1 MAIARGPRMQMF
13 SMFSNKPDPATN
25 LAKTPALDKTKS
37 DEEWAAI
44 LNPTTFKV
52 LRRKATEPRGV
63 TVSRGGWDNHFEKGT
78 YVCSGC
84 KTPLY
89 TSEHKFDCGA
99 CARWL
104 LIWNCDPTLGLT
116 SCACDVSGCGWPGF
130 WSNIKDAV
138 YEEADADGFRCE
150 ILCSGVRDGGSQRAC
165 VSLRLRLSCSVCCV
179 ARCRG
184 CRVMVELHSAAGTC
198 PSVAS
203 PPMFREHTRSD
214 VVDLVLDVDD

>member
-1 MAIARGPRMQMF
+1 MHHDHTCERISPNLTRTQSSRPIGVRPPACPLPAIVSCHLQRLHCCIRHQGRKVAIARGPRMQMF

-99 CARWL
+99 CAR
-104 LIWNCDPTLGLT
+104 
-116 SCACDVSGCGWPGF
+116 
-130 WSNIKDAV
+130 
-138 YEEADADGFRCE
+138 
-150 ILCSGVRDGGSQRAC
+150 
-165 VSLRLRLSCSVCCV
+165 
-179 ARCRG
+179 
-184 CRVMVELHSAAGTC
+184 
-198 PSVAS
+198 
-203 PPMFREHTRSD
+203 
-214 VVDLVLDVDD
+214 